1 MADQEQEKS
10 EQATRHKLTRAR
22 KKGLLPRS
30 QELGIVLAVA
40 GCAGYL
46 WLSGERMAVRF
57 AALATRMLN
66 DAPGIAADGR
76 AIEHWFGGLLPE
88 WLAIVVPLIATAV
101 GGALVAALAQAGFLF
116 APDALKAD
124 FSRLNPA
131 AGLKRLFSMQIVID
145 AAKAC
150 VKLVVYCALA
160 WRCIADAVRAA
171 THAGLTVPGLARA
184 LGSAGSAL
192 AVQLLIAAALFAV
205 LDQAIVRRR
214 FAKQMRMS
222 RHEVR
227 QEFKQ
232 QEGDPRIKQRRKQL
246 QRELLQRS
254 RSLRGIRGADV
265 LVTNPTHYAVGL
277 RYAPAEMAA
286 PTVVSKGAGEFAL
299 RLKKLAFVHRV
310 QIVEAPALAR
320 QLFRRGAL
328 EREIPSQLFSATA
341 AVYLRVRRTREQA
354 R

>member
-1 MADQEQEKS
+1 MADPEQEKT
-10 EQATRHKLTRAR
+10 EQATRHKLARAR

-30 QELGIVLAVA
+30 QEPGAMLAIA
-40 GCAGYL
+40 GCVGYL
-46 WLSGERMAVRF
+46 WLSGERMAEQF
-57 AALATRMLN
+57 AVLGTRVLS
-66 DAPGIAADGR
+66 DAAGIAADGR
-76 AIEHWFGGLLPE
+76 AIAHWLGALLPGM
-88 WLAIVVPLIATAV
+88 LAIVAPPAAAAV
-101 GGALVAALAQAGFLF
+101 CGALVAALAQAGFLF

-131 AGLKRLFSMQIVID
+131 AGIKRLFSMQIVID

-150 VKLVVYCALA
+150 VKLAVYCTLA
-160 WRCIADAVRAA
+160 YRCIADAVRAA
-171 THAGLTVPGLARA
+171 THAGLTAPGLARA
-184 LGSAGSAL
+184 LGSAGLAL
-192 AVQLLIAAALFAV
+192 AVQLLIAGALFTA

-214 FAKQMRMS
+214 FAKKMRMS
-222 RHEVR
+222 RHEVK

-232 QEGDPRIKQRRKQL
+232 HEGDPRIKQRRRQL

-254 RSLRGIRGADV
+254 RSLRGLRGADV
-265 LVTNPTHYAVGL
+265 LVTNPTHYAIGL

-299 RLKKLAFVHRV
+299 RLRKLAFIHRV

-328 EREIPSQLFSATA
+328 EREIPSQLFAATA
-341 AVYLRVRRTREQA
+341 AVYLHVQRTRERA

>member
-1 MADQEQEKS
+1 MTDQEQEKS
-10 EQATRHKLTRAR
+10 EQATRHKLARAR
-22 KKGLLPRS
+22 RKGLLPRS
-30 QELGIVLAVA
+30 QELGIVLAIA

-46 WLSGERMAVRF
+46 WLSGERLAARF
-57 AALATRMLN
+57 AVLSARMLN
-66 DAPGIAADGR
+66 DAPGMAADGR
-76 AIEHWFGGLLPE
+76 AITH
-88 WLAIVVPLIATAV
+88 WLAAWLPQWLTIVAPLAAAAV
-101 GGALVAALAQAGFLF
+101 CGALVAALAQAGFLF

-131 AGLKRLFSMQIVID
+131 AGIKRLFSMQIVID
-145 AAKAC
+145 AAKSC
-150 VKLVVYCALA
+150 VKLAVYCTLA
-160 WRCIADAVRAA
+160 YRCIADAVRAA
-171 THAGLTVPGLARA
+171 VHAGLTATDLTRA
-184 LGSAGSAL
+184 IGSAGLAL
-192 AVQLLIAAALFAV
+192 TAQLLIAAALFSV

-222 RHEVR
+222 RHEVK

-232 QEGDPRIKQRRKQL
+232 HEGDPRIKQRRKQL

-254 RSLRGIRGADV
+254 QSLRGMRGADV

-299 RLKKLAFVHRV
+299 RLRKLAFVHRV
-310 QIVEAPALAR
+310 QIVEAPALTR

-328 EREIPSQLFSATA
+328 EHEIPAHLFAATA
-341 AVYLRVRRTREQA
+341 AVYLRVRRMQEHA